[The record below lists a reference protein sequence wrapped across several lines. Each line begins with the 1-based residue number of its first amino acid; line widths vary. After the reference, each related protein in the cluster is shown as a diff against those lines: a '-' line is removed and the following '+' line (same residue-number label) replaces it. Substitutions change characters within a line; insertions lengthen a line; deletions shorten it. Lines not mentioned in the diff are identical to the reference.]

1 MKSITLRAAALAF
14 FMTALAAAPAH
25 AMPGNKAP
33 RSTDP
38 AERFALMDADS
49 NGRIAWAEFSKARP
63 NLNENAFKSID
74 ANGDGGIDLDEWKAF
89 SSGHGGMA
97 KTPDMGSMMKA
108 MGGKGMAPAI
118 GPNAI
123 PSDDS
128 SAMPLIMPPQGHS
141 HPAPASSAMPLIT
154 PPATPAKPAAS
165 GSMPLIM
172 PPKTDK

>member
-1 MKSITLRAAALAF
+1 MLIAPLRVAALFAIVTAF
-14 FMTALAAAPAH
+14 AAVPVQ
-25 AMPGNKAP
+25 AMPGNAAP
-33 RSTDP
+33 KFTDP
-38 AERFALMDADS
+38 AERFAVMDSDKD
-49 NGRIAWAEFSKARP
+49 GRIVWKEFSAARP

-74 ANGDGGIDLDEWKAF
+74 ADGDGAVSLDEWKAF

-128 SAMPLIMPPQGHS
+128 SAMPLIMPPA
-141 HPAPASSAMPLIT
+141 APAKS
-154 PPATPAKPAAS
+154 AAS

-172 PPKTDK
+172 PPKADK

>member
-108 MGGKGMAPAI
+108 MGGMGMGKGI
-118 GPNAI
+118 GPDAI
-123 PSDDS
+123 PSDDPAPAMPLVMPPAQKS
-128 SAMPLIMPPQGHS
+128 APAGMPVITPPAAPEQPAAPAAAAMPLIMPPKAG
-141 HPAPASSAMPLIT
+141 
-154 PPATPAKPAAS
+154 K
-165 GSMPLIM
+165 
-172 PPKTDK
+172 